1 MIIRLIVWHMLHN
14 FSFILYVANTITKW
28 LNVIVK
34 CDIMTQ
40 EQIIEIAN
48 QNNGYLYSKL
58 VKENQI
64 QTENIV
70 RLVKSG
76 KLTKVDRGIY
86 KLEKV

>member
-1 MIIRLIVWHMLHN
+1 
-14 FSFILYVANTITKW
+14 
-28 LNVIVK
+28 
-34 CDIMTQ
+34 MTQ

-86 KLEKV
+86 KLEKA

>member
-1 MIIRLIVWHMLHN
+1 MLQMRLQN
-14 FSFILYVANTITKW
+14 K
-28 LNVIVK
+28 K
-34 CDIMTQ
+34 CNRKKGDIMTQ
-40 EQIIEIAN
+40 EQIIDIAN
-48 QNNGYLYSKL
+48 QNNGYIYSKL

-86 KLEKV
+86 KF